1 MRRPQ
6 FIARQSW
13 RPVGLLGQVVGR
25 IMAHETVAANRVA
38 LGLLDLRPGDSA
50 LEIGFGPGRSLAAAM
65 ASVADGFVAG
75 IDHSEAMLRIARK
88 RNASSLLAG
97 RMELTLGDSE
107 RLPYRD
113 GRFNKIFAM
122 HTIYVWPD
130 PRRHFEEARRVLSDD
145 GRLVVGYR
153 PSDDR
158 RFAEAF
164 PSSVYHMRSIKD
176 VENLIAEAGL
186 REVQSTARRLSST
199 FCAWTVAYK
208 PSSLP

>member
-6 FIARQSW
+6 FIARQSG

-38 LGLLDLRPGDSA
+38 LDLLDLQPGDRV
-50 LEIGFGPGRSLAAAM
+50 LEIGFGHGRSLAAAM

-75 IDHSEAMLRIARK
+75 IDHSEVMLRIARK
-88 RNASSLLAG
+88 RNASSLLSG
-97 RMELTLGDSE
+97 RMELTLGDSQ
-107 RLPYRD
+107 RLPYPD
-113 GRFNKIFAM
+113 DRFNKIFTM
-122 HTIYVWPD
+122 HTIYFWSD
-130 PRRHFEEARRVLSDD
+130 PRRHFEEARRVLSSD

-186 REVQSTARRLSST
+186 REVQSTARMLSST